1 MVSVV
6 VSSVVD
12 CGLSFD
18 QLNPK
23 TIKLGRVVSP
33 ISSQD

>member
-6 VSSVVD
+6 VSRVVD
-12 CGLSFD
+12 RGLSLD
-18 QLNPK
+18 RLNPK
-23 TIKLGRVVSP
+23 TIKLVRVASP